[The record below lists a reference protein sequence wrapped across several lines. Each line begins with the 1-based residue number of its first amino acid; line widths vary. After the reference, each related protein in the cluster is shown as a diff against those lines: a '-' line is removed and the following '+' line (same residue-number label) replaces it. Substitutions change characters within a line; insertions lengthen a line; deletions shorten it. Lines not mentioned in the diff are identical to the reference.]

1 MKKLFIKILPFW
13 VAFASGILLYIV
25 TDKFVSDVGLNNLL
39 INVAAGLVS
48 IPLVFIFYD
57 VINKITSQ
65 KLHNSLFESVTIE
78 INSQLID
85 LIKELATLMDEKE
98 PENMESLEDF
108 LSLEQSDI
116 LKSLKLDKVDIKKLE
131 AIKQKLVLE
140 IHKPTSFD
148 ILSEKQI
155 SSILNIVKE
164 ITFLIKNIDHPN
176 TVKET
181 TKHKKI
187 IALNV
192 EYIFINLTT
201 WIESGTK
208 DAFHNH
214 GRFSL
219 TRKNA

>member
-78 INSQLID
+78 INSQLIE
-85 LIKELATLMDEKE
+85 LIKELALLMDEKE
-98 PENMESLEDF
+98 PENMSSLEDF

-116 LKSLKLDKVDIKKLE
+116 LKSLKLGKVDIKKLE
-131 AIKQKLVLE
+131 AIKQELVLE

-164 ITFLIKNIDHPN
+164 ITFLIKNIDQSN
-176 TVKET
+176 TAKGN

-192 EYIFINLTT
+192 EYILINLTT

-219 TRKNA
+219 TGKNA

>member
-1 MKKLFIKILPFW
+1 MRKLLIKILPFF
-13 VAFASGILLYIV
+13 VAFLSGIILYVV
-25 TDKFVSDVGLNNLL
+25 TDRFITNTGLNNLL
-39 INVAAGLVS
+39 INVSAGLVS

-78 INSQLID
+78 INTQLIE
-85 LIKELATLMDEKE
+85 LIKELALLTGEKE
-98 PENMESLEDF
+98 PIDMDQIEDF

-116 LKSLKLDKVDIKKLE
+116 FKSLKLDKVDIKQLE
-131 AIKQKLVLE
+131 NIKHQLAME

-155 SSILNIVKE
+155 SAILNIVKE
-164 ITFLIKNIDHPN
+164 ITFLVKNIDQSN
-176 TVKET
+176 LAKKSV
-181 TKHKKI
+181 KHKKI

-201 WIESGTK
+201 WIESGKK

-219 TRKNA
+219 TEK

>member
-85 LIKELATLMDEKE
+85 LIKELAALMDEKE

-116 LKSLKLDKVDIKKLE
+116 LKSLKLGKVDIKKLE
-131 AIKQKLVLE
+131 AIKQELVLE

-164 ITFLIKNIDHPN
+164 ITFLIKNIDQSN